1 MPNKA
6 IANHDVRER
15 TGISLDRKSNEVYVD
30 PLIHAADCDIEAVLR
45 IESVLRP
52 AAGTSGIFGGLDT
65 PVTVMHALGIQRSST
80 NVAEIELIGPGRGNA
95 MGPEFWRELP
105 QAMAE
110 LTADAELRAVIVHG
124 RGEHFSYGLDL
135 PAMAAEIGAML
146 GDGARGRRA
155 VIDQASRMQAGFGAI
170 ARSRLPVIAAIDG
183 WCIGAGIE
191 MAAACDIRLASARA
205 RFALR
210 EVKVG
215 IVADLGGIQRL
226 PHIVG
231 EGWARQIALT
241 GEDFDAETALRMG
254 LVTQLLPDHDTLL
267 QAARSLA
274 SRIAA
279 NPPLVVAGIKR
290 VMGQRIEAQV
300 QAGNLAAATQNG
312 LLLQSEDFAEAMRA
326 FMEKREA
333 KFRGR

>member
-1 MPNKA
+1 MK
-6 IANHDVRER
+6 
-15 TGISLDRKSNEVYVD
+15 SLQ
-30 PLIHAADCDIEAVLR
+30 IH
-45 IESVLRP
+45 
-52 AAGTSGIFGGLDT
+52 
-65 PVTVMHALGIQRSST
+65 RSSDD
-80 NVAEIELIGPGRGNA
+80 VAEIELIGPGRGNA
-95 MGPEFWRELP
+95 MGPDFWRELP
-105 QAMAE
+105 QAIAD
-110 LTADAELRAVIVHG
+110 LDADAELRAVIVYG
-124 RGEHFSYGLDL
+124 SGEHFSYGLDL
-135 PAMAAEIGAML
+135 PAMANEIGAML

-155 VIDQASRMQAGFGAI
+155 VIDQAASMQAGFEAI
-170 ARSRLPVIAAIDG
+170 ASSRLPVIAAIDG

-191 MAAACDIRLASARA
+191 MAAACDLRIASKRA

-241 GEDFDAETALRMG
+241 GEDFDADSALQMG
-254 LVTQLLPDHDTLL
+254 LVTQLLADRDTLL
-267 QAARSLA
+267 QSARSLA

-290 VMGQRIEAQV
+290 VMGARIEADV

-326 FMEKREA
+326 FMEKREP